1 MKNIVKLIFALML
14 VWSAPI
20 LKADDDDDYDISLT
34 EVDDDGD
41 DNVKNDDKHGGHR
54 SAPMLTP
61 CTISHVNGVT
71 IFSVA
76 GQVEIL
82 SYEIWATDSDTCLG
96 VYGDERM
103 FLDALYADNGEYMV
117 VFTTA
122 DKKYKGYIWIQ

>member
-1 MKNIVKLIFALML
+1 MKMKRIVKLILALML

-20 LKADDDDDYDISLT
+20 LRADDDDYDISLT
-34 EVDDDGD
+34 EEDDDG
-41 DNVKNDDKHGGHR
+41 NRENKGEQKGHR

>member
-1 MKNIVKLIFALML
+1 MKRIVKLILALML

-20 LKADDDDDYDISLT
+20 LRADDDDYDISLT
-34 EVDDDGD
+34 EEDDDG
-41 DNVKNDDKHGGHR
+41 NRENKGEQKGHR

>member
-1 MKNIVKLIFALML
+1 MKNIVKLILALML

-20 LKADDDDDYDISLT
+20 LRADDDDYDISLT
-34 EVDDDGD
+34 EEDDDG
-41 DNVKNDDKHGGHR
+41 NRENKGEQKGHR

-82 SYEIWATDSDTCLG
+82 SYEIWATDGNTCLG

-122 DKKYKGYIWIQ
+122 DKKYKGYIWLQ